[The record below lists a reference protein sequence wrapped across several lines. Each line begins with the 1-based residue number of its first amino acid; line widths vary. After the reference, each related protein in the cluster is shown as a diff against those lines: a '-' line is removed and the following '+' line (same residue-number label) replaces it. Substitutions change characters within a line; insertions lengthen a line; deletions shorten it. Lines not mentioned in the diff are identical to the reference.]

1 MLVWNVAEILTFWSE
16 ERDPANTPVIYYGDA
31 EKHTW
36 PHLNFARRS
45 FTQKRFYIC
54 ATAGCRV
61 IDGKA

>member
-1 MLVWNVAEILTFWSE
+1 MLVLNVAEILTFWSE

-45 FTQKRFYIC
+45 FTQKRFYI
-54 ATAGCRV
+54 
-61 IDGKA
+61 